1 MDETARNAFPALER
15 VGEGFAV
22 AEGEEDADV
31 IGHDDVAPEVVALAV
46 EVMEAVGDDLSEA
59 WITQGAGAVRGVE
72 VFVELVGELAVVA
85 GFGDV
90 VPRRRIRGEE
100 GLAGAKPV
108 IEEFTRQR
116 IDEAEGDEDRHLA
129 LLPMRQLV
137 GRLFDVPS
145 RIEELHASAN
155 RGERGH
161 SCPLFEVAAKP
172 RK

>member
-1 MDETARNAFPALER
+1 MRLATSTHAPRASNKCEALYW
-15 VGEGFAV
+15 
-22 AEGEEDADV
+22 
-31 IGHDDVAPEVVALAV
+31 ALPFIHRFCDF
-46 EVMEAVGDDLSEA
+46 DDLSEA

-116 IDEAEGDEDRHLA
+116 IGEAEGDEEVELCFCSPTFLTFRT
-129 LLPMRQLV
+129 
-137 GRLFDVPS
+137 PS
-145 RIEELHASAN
+145 GL
-155 RGERGH
+155 
-161 SCPLFEVAAKP
+161 
-172 RK
+172 

>member
-1 MDETARNAFPALER
+1 MNVGFHRAEVLGTLDEAVEGIGLPEGIQGAEAGSVDETARNAFPALQR
-15 VGEGFAV
+15 VGQRFAI
-22 AEGEEDADV
+22 AEGEEHVDV

-90 VPRRRIRGEE
+90 VPRRRIGGQE

-116 IDEAEGDEDRHLA
+116 IGEAEGVEESA
-129 LLPMRQLV
+129 LLKLCSPCKL
-137 GRLFDVPS
+137 G
-145 RIEELHASAN
+145 
-155 RGERGH
+155 
-161 SCPLFEVAAKP
+161 
-172 RK
+172 